1 VSISTFAE
9 LKTNIA
15 DFLNRDDLTSA
26 IPTFIALAEAQINR
40 DLRHWKM
47 QSRTSFTIDSEFEDL
62 PADWLETISLNAGNK
77 YPLKLASRE
86 TIADK
91 RMGNEDTA
99 GTPEY
104 YAHIADKFE
113 FYPTPDDTYTG
124 DLLYFQKVPALSD
137 SNTTNWL
144 LSHSPDVYLYGSLI
158 HTAAYLQEDARAGTW
173 AQLYGAAVQKLN
185 LSSDS
190 ATMSG
195 SGLVMKNRGL
205 G

>member
-9 LKTNIA
+9 LKANIA
-15 DFLNRDDLTSA
+15 DFLNRDDLTSS

-47 QSRTSFTIDSEFEDL
+47 KSRVSFTIDQEYEDL
-62 PADWLETISLNAGNK
+62 PSDWLETVSFNAGNK

-91 RMGNEDTA
+91 RMGSEDTA

-124 DLLYFQKVPALSD
+124 DLLYYQRLPALSD
-137 SNTTNWL
+137 SNTSNWL
-144 LSHSPDVYLYGSLI
+144 LTDSPDVYLYGALI
-158 HTAAYLQEDARAGTW
+158 HSAPYLQEDGRAGTW

-185 LSSDS
+185 LSSDN

>member
-1 VSISTFAE
+1 MSVSTFAE

-47 QSRTSFTIDSEFEDL
+47 KARTTFTIDQEYEDL
-62 PADWLETISLNAGNK
+62 PSDWLETVSFNAGNK

-91 RMGNEDTA
+91 RMSSEDTA
-99 GTPEY
+99 GTPQY
-104 YAHIADKFE
+104 YAHVADKFE

-124 DLLYFQKVPALSD
+124 DLLYYQRVPALSD
-137 SNTTNWL
+137 SNTSNWL
-144 LSHSPDVYLYGSLI
+144 LTDSPDIYLYGSLI
-158 HTAAYLQEDARAGTW
+158 HTAPYLQEDGRAATW

-185 LSSDS
+185 LSSD
-190 ATMSG
+190 TGVMSG